1 MGEDL
6 LALARDLIERGES
19 FALATVVRCESPTSA
34 RPGCRAIVRA
44 DGTITGWIGG
54 SCAQPVIQHEAAA
67 ALEDGEPRLVAIV
80 GTSGRSPGRV
90 AGLVEHRSTCY
101 SGGTLEIYVEPF
113 LPKPMLVII
122 GESPVTV
129 TLEKLAAALDY
140 RVVSIPSDEIPQRFR
155 ELSVPASSFIVIATH
170 GIADEDAIVHAL
182 ATPAQYVSLVASR
195 KRADTVFDHVRGQG
209 VPDEQ
214 LARVKAPAG
223 LDIGAHALEEV
234 AVSILAEIIQKRRGE
249 HQADRA
255 AAHHQ
260 VRPESAAEAID
271 PVCGMTVR
279 IATARFRSDVLA
291 RPVYFCSEH
300 CRTRF
305 EQDPAKYA
313 PVAP

>member
-1 MGEDL
+1 MAEDL
-6 LALARDLIERGES
+6 LALARDLIDRGEP
-19 FALATVVRCESPTSA
+19 FAMATVVRCESPTSA
-34 RPGCRAIVRA
+34 KPGCRAIVRA
-44 DGTITGWIGG
+44 DGAITGWIGG

-80 GTSGRSPGRV
+80 GTSSRRTGRV

-113 LPKPMLVII
+113 LPRPLLVIV

-129 TLEKLAAALDY
+129 TLAKIGGALDY
-140 RVVSIPSDEIPQRFR
+140 RIVSVPSDEIAQRFL
-155 ELSVPASSFIVIATH
+155 ELSVSASSFIVIATH

-195 KRADTVFDHVRGQG
+195 TRADAVLDHVRGLG

-223 LDIGAHALEEV
+223 LEIGAHALEEV
-234 AVSILAEIIQKRRGE
+234 AVSILAEIIQHRRAE
-249 HQADRA
+249 HTADRIA
-255 AAHHQ
+255 VPHALHD
-260 VRPESAAEAID
+260 EAAEAID

-279 IATARFRSDVLA
+279 IGTARFRSDVLA
-291 RPVYFCSEH
+291 RPVYFCCER
-300 CRTRF
+300 CRATF